1 MSEAYNE
8 MLTKLPLFAG
18 FTPHGTQAVIEQGQ
32 IRDCAIG
39 DILFKE
45 GDAATVVLLVL
56 SGKLQV
62 FVERGGRDIV
72 LTDSPPGQ
80 VVGELAVLCGIPR
93 SASVRAAEKSVVLQ
107 WSAQQFH
114 RLLLTNVLLSQRVFR
129 DALRMLIDKER
140 SLIESLVGTAG
151 AGI

>member
-1 MSEAYNE
+1 MNEAYNE

-18 FTPHGTQAVIEQGQ
+18 FTTHGTQAVIEAGQ
-32 IRDCAIG
+32 VRECAAG
-39 DILFKE
+39 EVFFKE

-56 SGKLQV
+56 KGKLQV
-62 FVERGGRDIV
+62 FVERGGRDMV
-72 LTDSPPGQ
+72 LMDSQAGSI
-80 VVGELAVLCGIPR
+80 VGELAVLCGIPR
-93 SASVRAAEKSVVLQ
+93 SASVRASEPAVVLE

-114 RLLLTNVLLSQRVFR
+114 RLLLTSVVLSQRVFR